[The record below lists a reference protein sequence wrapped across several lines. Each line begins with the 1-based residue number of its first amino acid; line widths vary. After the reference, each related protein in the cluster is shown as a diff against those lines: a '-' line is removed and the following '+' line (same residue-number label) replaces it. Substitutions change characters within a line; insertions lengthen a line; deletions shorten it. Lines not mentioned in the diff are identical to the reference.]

1 METFGERFKRIRV
14 ESGYTQ
20 RRLAAE
26 VGISGAA
33 ISQWESGE
41 TKADKVRAEYL
52 DTAARVLHTTVRH
65 LLKGDGTEGHTKV
78 SKSVRVDAF
87 AIHGMVDDDDFNP
100 ETGVMI
106 PVYEMD
112 VSGGP
117 GALVLEFAETK
128 YKLHFTRKWLKDVNA
143 KPEEIR
149 VARVRGDSMQPT
161 LWDNDKVV
169 IHMGMTRIRNE
180 RLFALAYAGEARVK
194 RLYLLADGRLRVV
207 SDNPDKAK
215 YPDEFIEG
223 DDLNNILIIGQVI
236 HKMGEG
242 GL

>member
-1 METFGERFKRIRV
+1 MENFGERFKRIRTAH
-14 ESGYTQ
+14 GYTQ
-20 RRLAAE
+20 RGLASE
-26 VGISGAA
+26 IGISGAA

-41 TKADKVRAEYL
+41 TQPDKIRAEFL
-52 DTAARVLHTTVRH
+52 DAAAHKLHTTVRH
-65 LLKGDGTEGHTKV
+65 LLKGDGVEGNPGSVKV
-78 SKSVRVDAF
+78 EAF
-87 AIHGMVDDDDFNP
+87 AIHGMVDDEDFDP

-117 GALVLEFAETK
+117 GAPILEFAETR
-128 YKLHFTRKWLKDVNA
+128 YKLHFTRKWLKDVKA

-169 IHMGMTRIRNE
+169 IHMGLTRIRNE

-194 RLYLLADGRLRVV
+194 RLYQLADGRLRVV

-223 DDLNNILIIGQVI
+223 DDLNNVLIIGQVI